1 MGVSRK
7 DIGKTMQEM
16 ETPFII
22 SGKNVRKNGVFHES
36 MMQYDV
42 ASTIAYIFGLRQPQ
56 VWIGRPMTQV
66 FR

>member
-1 MGVSRK
+1 MGCSTRAFF
-7 DIGKTMQEM
+7 DC
-16 ETPFII
+16 FII
-22 SGKNVRKNGVFHES
+22 INSTECSVFHES